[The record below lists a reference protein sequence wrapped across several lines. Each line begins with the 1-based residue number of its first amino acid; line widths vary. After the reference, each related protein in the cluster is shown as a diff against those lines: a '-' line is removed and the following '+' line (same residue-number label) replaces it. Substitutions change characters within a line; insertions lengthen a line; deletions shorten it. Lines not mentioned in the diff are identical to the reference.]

1 VCPNTA
7 ADPVWQAS
15 IKNVSNALGA
25 GVRGQPMTRLQ
36 LGADLQYQEDTTKN
50 EQGPLPAGI
59 APLPDAIY
67 KHTILKLYAK
77 QDLDKRLSLRMQY
90 IYDRYQTDDWT
101 WATWTYGDG
110 TVILP
115 NPNQKVQFIAIQL
128 QYRM

>member
-1 VCPNTA
+1 
-7 ADPVWQAS
+7 
-15 IKNVSNALGA
+15 
-25 GVRGQPMTRLQ
+25 
-36 LGADLQYQEDTTKN
+36 
-50 EQGPLPAGI
+50 
-59 APLPDAIY
+59 
-67 KHTILKLYAK
+67 LKLYAK